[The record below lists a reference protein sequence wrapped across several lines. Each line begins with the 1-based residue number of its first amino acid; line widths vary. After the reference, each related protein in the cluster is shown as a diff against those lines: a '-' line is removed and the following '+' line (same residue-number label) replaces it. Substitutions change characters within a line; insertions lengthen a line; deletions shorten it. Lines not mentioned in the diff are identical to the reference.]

1 MLIITLRI
9 RNDIILPMNK
19 ERLDLFLVKNNYC
32 ESRNKAQELIAQQKV
47 LVNGEVATKSNM
59 DVNSNDV
66 IEIIEPLPFV
76 SRAGLKML
84 KAIETWNLD
93 LKDKVVLDV
102 GASTGGFS
110 DCCLQHGAK
119 KVYCLDVGTD
129 QLHESLKNNP
139 KVVDLSPINIK
150 ELNQSLIAEPIDYVV
165 SDLSFISSKFMF
177 AALNTIT
184 LDKDVKVISLI
195 KPQFE
200 LSPEIV
206 GKNNG
211 VIKEPKYHQEAI
223 LKVIQYATDNNF
235 KNLGIIESPIKGAK
249 KNNTEFL
256 GLFVYGKK

>member
-32 ESRNKAQELIAQQKV
+32 ESRNKAQELITQQKV
-47 LVNGEVATKSNM
+47 LVNQVIATKPNM
-59 DVNSNDV
+59 DVDINDN
-66 IEIIEPLPFV
+66 IELLENLPFV

-84 KAIETWNLD
+84 KAIESWDLD

-129 QLHESLKNNP
+129 QLHESIKKNP

-150 ELNQSLIAEPIDYVV
+150 DLNQSLIAEPIDYVV

-177 AALNTIT
+177 NAINNIALA
-184 LDKDVKVISLI
+184 KDVKIISLI

-211 VIKEPKYHQEAI
+211 VVKEPKYHQEAI
-223 LKVIQYATDNNF
+223 NKVIQYAHDNRF
-235 KNLGIIESPIKGAK
+235 KNIGIVESPIKGAK

-256 GLFVYGKK
+256 GLFIYEKK